1 MHMRLIGLRV
11 QGYKNLQN
19 INIDFSKSDGL
30 TLLVGTNGSGKSNLL
45 EVLSAIFSALYEKN
59 KNVEPDF
66 KFELYYEK
74 IRPEEINADF
84 GEKIK
89 VRIDNNDDSLSVAY
103 SKLLEDNY
111 TTTSPGEWLSLMP
124 DHVIAVYSGEED
136 RLWQHY
142 YFSSYDNYNK
152 QYLEGKKAYQEER
165 MIFLNHYYWEL
176 LASILAV
183 DDISD
188 HNAFVNDILGLKR
201 ITGIKLTFDVNKIKK
216 NKNDRA
222 RTIINLINPD
232 EKDEVIVSLD
242 NYREALEFSG
252 FEKDFLFDMS
262 VLTLHKDFKI
272 ITELEILCD
281 GDVQIESLSEGE
293 KKLLLI
299 YSAINIPVGENLYLF
314 DEPDAHLHEGR
325 KHEIYDLMQTDT
337 KSNFVV
343 SSHSPT
349 LTSLFNYDKVI
360 FVKNE
365 HGSCVIENGDVAKV
379 ISEITNSE
387 WNYIDHSLVMDSTR
401 PLIITEGDGDVKYI
415 KKAIFEL
422 EQNDTKYSVLKDV
435 DFLHCGGALSVE
447 NTIDELKTFLPNDK
461 KIIAIFDR
469 DSTGLDGL
477 KKVTGKTNI
486 GKDSKKCFKNQNVCS
501 LMLPVKARFT
511 SSDFVIE
518 DYFSE
523 DLKKTLAQQELDNST
538 GEFNNLPGDIKKTVK
553 KRLADGLDGYDVEQL
568 SGFSVLLDKLI
579 KIVDETEAF
588 FYV

>member
-1 MHMRLIGLRV
+1 MRLINLQV

-19 INIDFSKSDGL
+19 INIDFLKSDGQ

-45 EVLSAIFSALYEKN
+45 EVLSAIFSALYENNRK
-59 KNVEPDF
+59 VEPEF
-66 KFELYYEK
+66 KFVLCYEK
-74 IRPEEINADF
+74 DRPEEINVDL

-89 VRIDNNDDSLSVAY
+89 VRIDNNDGSLSVAY
-103 SKLLEDNY
+103 SKLSEDNY
-111 TTTSPGEWLSLMP
+111 TTVSPDEWLSLMP

-142 YFSSYDNYNK
+142 YFSSYNKYNK

-188 HNAFVNDILGLKR
+188 HNAFVSDVLGLKS
-201 ITGIKLTFDVNKIKK
+201 ITGIKLTFDVNKIKR

-222 RTIINLINPD
+222 RTIINLLNPD

-242 NYREALEFSG
+242 KYHEALEFSG
-252 FEKDFLFDMS
+252 FEKNFLFDMS

-272 ITELEILCD
+272 ITGLKILCD
-281 GDVQIESLSEGE
+281 GEIQIESLSEGE

-299 YSAINIPVGENLYLF
+299 YSAINIPAGENLYLF

-325 KHEIYDLMQTDT
+325 KHEIYDLMQTDS
-337 KSNFVV
+337 KSDFVV

-349 LTSLFNYDKVI
+349 LTSLFNYNKVL

-365 HGSCVIENGDVAKV
+365 HGSCVIENGDIAKV

-387 WNYIDHSLVMDSTR
+387 WNYIDHTLVMDSTR

-415 KKAIFEL
+415 KKAISEL
-422 EQNDTKYSVLKDV
+422 EQNDTKYSELKDV

-447 NTIDELKTFLPNDK
+447 NTINELKTFLPNDK
-461 KIIAIFDR
+461 KIIAVFDR
-469 DSTGLDGL
+469 DNGGLDGL

-486 GKDSKKCFKNQNVCS
+486 GKGSKKCFKEQNVCS
-501 LMLPVKARFT
+501 LMLPIKEGYTA
-511 SSDFVIE
+511 SDFVIE

-523 DLKKTLAQQELDNST
+523 KLKKDLAQQEIDNST
-538 GEFNNLPGDIKKTVK
+538 GEFNNLPGDIKKIVK
-553 KRLADGLDGYDVEQL
+553 KRLADRLDSYSAQEL
-568 SGFSVLLDKLI
+568 RGFSVLLDKLI

-588 FYV
+588 VNV